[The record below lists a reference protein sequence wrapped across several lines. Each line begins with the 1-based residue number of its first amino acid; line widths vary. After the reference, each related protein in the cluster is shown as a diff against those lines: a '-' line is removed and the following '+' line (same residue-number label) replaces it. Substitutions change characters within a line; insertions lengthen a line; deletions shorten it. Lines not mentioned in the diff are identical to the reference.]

1 MIRQVEDKAARAGLS
16 QELSAIRAG
25 QHHREFRV
33 VVFGTGSAGKT
44 SLATALLGRD
54 AGKSE
59 AVMGTT
65 KRAENHTYSVD
76 GVDGSLFLTDTPG
89 LSEIG
94 EAGSERDAKPATSPP
109 GQTSSSSSSTTT

>member
-1 MIRQVEDKAARAGLS
+1 MIRRVEDPSARAGLG

-25 QHHREFRV
+25 QHRREFHV

-44 SLATALLGRD
+44 SLVSALLGRD

-65 KRAENHTYSVD
+65 QRAENHTYSRRRSRGKPVPHRHARA
-76 GVDGSLFLTDTPG
+76 L
-89 LSEIG
+89 
-94 EAGSERDAKPATSPP
+94 RDRRSGILRESGKHATWLRGP
-109 GQTSSSSSSTTT
+109 TC